1 MNHLARTFMKLV
13 KSIRLIIFSVILTLN
28 IGITAYAETD
38 EDLLEI
44 YGKSSHSEVK
54 QNIETQIVSIENN
67 IKDIE
72 RIKEKNEKHNDLID
86 MYNEVQESRYKVIN
100 NTVKKYIDRNVNIKE
115 EFLSDLE
122 SMSISD
128 LKKLDSEFKSNVVK
142 MDDIVASL
150 DNITYLENYRNTDF
164 DLEELYLTVDSLWKK
179 WDTAIDAT
187 EIGDVKNI
195 QWIMP
200 NEYKV
205 TSKFGYRV
213 DPLSGSKITYHT
225 GADFKCDIGTP
236 VGALFNGIV
245 IDTSYSASSGKY
257 ITVQSSDRV
266 KYFYCHLDEVFVN
279 KGDTV
284 VQGDIIANS
293 GNTGYRS
300 TGPHLH
306 LSLYINGAVYD
317 PCKLFE

>member
-1 MNHLARTFMKLV
+1 MF
-13 KSIRLIIFSVILTLN
+13 SIILLNSRLI
-28 IGITAYAETD
+28 AYAETD

-44 YGKSSHSEVK
+44 YGKSSYSEVK

-67 IKDIE
+67 IKEIE
-72 RIKEKNEKHNDLID
+72 RIKKENEEYNNLVDK
-86 MYNEVQESRYKVIN
+86 YNEEQERQYKVIN
-100 NTVKKYIDRNVNIKE
+100 NTVEKYIDRNISIKE

-128 LKKLDSEFKSNVVK
+128 LKKLDSEFKANIVK
-142 MDDIVASL
+142 MDEVIDTM
-150 DNITYLENYRNTDF
+150 DNVTYLENYKNTDF
-164 DLEELYLTVDSLWKK
+164 DLEGLYLTVDSLWNE

-187 EIGDVKNI
+187 EIGNVKSI

-236 VGALFNGIV
+236 VGALFDGVV

-266 KYFYCHLDEVFVN
+266 KYFYCHLDEVFVD
-279 KGDTV
+279 KGDSIK
-284 VQGDIIANS
+284 QGDIIANS

>member
-1 MNHLARTFMKLV
+1 MF
-13 KSIRLIIFSVILTLN
+13 SIILLNSRLI
-28 IGITAYAETD
+28 AYAETD

-44 YGKSSHSEVK
+44 YGKSSYSEVK

-67 IKDIE
+67 IKEIE
-72 RIKEKNEKHNDLID
+72 RIKKENEEYNNLVDK
-86 MYNEVQESRYKVIN
+86 YNEEQERQYKVIN
-100 NTVKKYIDRNVNIKE
+100 NTVEKYIDRNIDIKE

-122 SMSISD
+122 SMSILD
-128 LKKLDSEFKSNVVK
+128 LKKLDSEFKANIVK
-142 MDDIVASL
+142 MDEVIDTM
-150 DNITYLENYRNTDF
+150 DNVTYLENYKNTDF
-164 DLEELYLTVDSLWKK
+164 DLEGLYLTVDSLWDE

-187 EIGDVKNI
+187 EIGNVKSI

-236 VGALFNGIV
+236 VGALFDGVV

-266 KYFYCHLDEVFVN
+266 KYFYCHLDEVFVD
-279 KGDTV
+279 KGDSIK
-284 VQGDIIANS
+284 QGDIIANS

-306 LSLYINGAVYD
+306 ISLYINGAVYD

>member
-1 MNHLARTFMKLV
+1 MKLA
-13 KSIRLIIFSVILTLN
+13 KSIRLILFSIILLN
-28 IGITAYAETD
+28 SRLIAYAETD

-44 YGKSSHSEVK
+44 YGKSSYSEVK

-67 IKDIE
+67 IKEIE
-72 RIKEKNEKHNDLID
+72 RIKKENEEYNNLVDK
-86 MYNEVQESRYKVIN
+86 YNEEQERQYKVIN
-100 NTVKKYIDRNVNIKE
+100 NTVEKYIDRNISIKE

-128 LKKLDSEFKSNVVK
+128 LKKLDSEFKANIVK
-142 MDDIVASL
+142 MDEVIDTM
-150 DNITYLENYRNTDF
+150 DNVTYLENYKNTDF
-164 DLEELYLTVDSLWKK
+164 DLEGLYLTVDSLWDE

-187 EIGDVKNI
+187 EIGNVKSI

-236 VGALFNGIV
+236 VGALFNGVV

-266 KYFYCHLDEVFVN
+266 KYFYCHLDEVFVD
-279 KGDTV
+279 KGDSIK
-284 VQGDIIANS
+284 QGDIIANS

>member
-1 MNHLARTFMKLV
+1 MKLV

-28 IGITAYAETD
+28 MGITAYAETD

-44 YGKSSHSEVK
+44 YGKSSRSEVK

-236 VGALFNGIV
+236 IGALFNGVV

-279 KGDTV
+279 NGDTV